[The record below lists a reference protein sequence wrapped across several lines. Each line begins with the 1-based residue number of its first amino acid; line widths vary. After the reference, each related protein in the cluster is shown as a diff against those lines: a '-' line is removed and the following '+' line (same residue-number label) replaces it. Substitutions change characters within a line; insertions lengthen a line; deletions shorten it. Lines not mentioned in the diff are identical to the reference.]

1 MITSQSNIKILRMMI
16 ETELNYELDLKFIA
30 EHFPLDV
37 EYENNTELIVSQGSL
52 VQQTYNITDN
62 KKVVAKQIAPFK
74 GFVKLQYP
82 ESKTKM
88 TYHSPPK
95 MIPVGC
101 YCFSCNNVGPVGH
114 STSCIN
120 PSFKHLKLTL
130 NGLKNLIASG
140 NKVSSLFLN
149 DFIQDVTFDN
159 DLSKYE
165 LISQNGEILTNVNL
179 SDADKIVQ
187 KSHNKDFYPGTVL
200 LSYVFDN
207 LGSCSIRIQK
217 KKIEIVT
224 CPWNNFTALEETIKR
239 ISQITGE
246 PLQLTNIFIGSA
258 FGISNISANPDKY
271 MIDINKI
278 HNNLT
283 LTDQHTYNGVQYLT
297 TLKTTKIKGR
307 IKISVTNDTT
317 IDKYI
322 ISVILFK
329 TGNVQLY
336 FTVKDKYKLAVRKI
350 FKNLTYSE
358 QKNFINNVVKTKF
371 KEVINF
377 IAFLLNQYLNNGDQ
391 ICVLQEPIKISEKI
405 NSTIPGV
412 SVYHDKA
419 IINVGSLVQVFD
431 PNIDEWWDDNF
442 WSTPGIVQKRNGDN
456 FTIVW
461 GNTSLVPLD
470 FYTKINETCYVNIEK
485 SMVVPLKR
493 IRIYKDS
500 LTSKLYTGIAF
511 NKKLPEPLSFFGNC
525 GPTEIVD
532 LEGVRSRTDGKI
544 IPVCK
549 EYSKNPDVV
558 TNYYVDL
565 VMNGVPES
573 VKNKANI
580 ERTTYKDAVVDD
592 KYSGIFKPDK
602 ICVGATVTFW
612 DGEKWSEG
620 TIEDIEKI
628 QGIKNKDGITDPKLQ
643 HVLYVIT
650 KIFDE
655 DEEYDDDGD
664 EEREIV
670 YKVRGEM
677 LHPKYRDSR
686 NFEGLN
692 TIFNNDKHKIKQ
704 YLLNCAQKLGIIR
717 ESVVN
722 EIPIEIL
729 NSFNRKNTELY
740 PLSNSYL
747 KDLSD
752 NLYRIVY
759 LPQLFTRCFIIISK
773 NKAYVLT
780 DKGSNYSIDINYSE
794 KEVMFDAYLHEDKYY
809 IFDELMDKYE
819 DLEIKIIKITS
830 ILNKINNNI
839 FNIAKFET
847 KNIEIIYTINNKY
860 VFDKVSF
867 LLIPEY
873 NRTKKFYYSWN
884 PRTNYKII
892 VNNGEASYSFKRD
905 NYVIDTVDVS
915 TYPNNLI
922 FDYYPLTQ
930 KIEETFQ
937 FTNSKILNTIVFNMS
952 FIIQELLSDPV
963 DKNMFTLKFWYN
975 DNENFALFDSKS
987 NKKKSFEMFTEET
1000 LKIKE
1005 NIL

>member
-37 EYENNTELIVSQGSL
+37 EYENNTELIISQGPL

-62 KKVVAKQIAPFK
+62 KKIVAKQVAPFK

-88 TYHSPPK
+88 TFHSPPK

-101 YCFSCNNVGPVGH
+101 YCFSCNNIGPLGH

-130 NGLKNLIASG
+130 NGLKNLIAAG
-140 NKVSSLFLN
+140 NKVSNLILN
-149 DFIQDVTFDN
+149 DFIQDVINNN

-246 PLQLTNIFIGSA
+246 PLKLTNIFLGSA
-258 FGISNISANPDKY
+258 FGISNISGNPDKY
-271 MIDINKI
+271 IIDINKI

-283 LTDQHTYNGVQYLT
+283 LTDQHTYNGVQYT
-297 TLKTTKIKGR
+297 TALKTTKIKGR

-336 FTVKDKYKLAVRKI
+336 FTVKDKYKMAVRKI
-350 FKNLTYSE
+350 FKNLSYTE

-371 KEVINF
+371 KEVVQF

-391 ICVLQEPIKISEKI
+391 ICILQEPIKISDKI
-405 NSTIPGV
+405 NTTIPGV
-412 SVYHDKA
+412 TVYHDKQ
-419 IINVGSLVQVFD
+419 IINIGSLVEVFD
-431 PNIDEWWDDNF
+431 SNIDEWWDANF
-442 WSTPGIVQKRNGDN
+442 WSAPGVVQKRNGDN

-461 GNTSLVPLD
+461 GNTSTVPVE
-470 FYTKINETCYVNIEK
+470 FYTKITDTCYVNIEK
-485 SMVVPLKR
+485 SMVVPLHR

-500 LTSKLYTGIAF
+500 LTSPNYKGMALKRKI
-511 NKKLPEPLSFFGNC
+511 PEPFSFFGNC

-532 LEGVRSRTDGKI
+532 LEGMRSRTDGKV

-549 EYSKNPDVV
+549 EYSKNPNDV

-565 VMNGVPES
+565 ILNGVPES
-573 VKNKANI
+573 VKKKAHI
-580 ERTTYKDAVVDD
+580 ETSKYKGADVDD
-592 KYSGIFKPDK
+592 KYSGILKPNK
-602 ICVGATVTFW
+602 IYIGATVTFW

-620 TIEDIEKI
+620 IIDDIEKI
-628 QGIKNKDGITDPKLQ
+628 QGIKNADGITDPTLQ
-643 HVLYVIT
+643 HVLYTIT
-650 KIFDE
+650 KTFDE
-655 DEEYDDDGD
+655 DEDFDDDGD

-670 YKVRGEM
+670 YKVRGEL

-686 NFEGLN
+686 NFVGLN
-692 TIFNNDKHKIKQ
+692 TMFNNDKHKIKQ
-704 YLLNCAQKLGIIR
+704 YLLNCAQKLGLIK
-717 ESVVN
+717 ESVIN

-729 NSFNRKNTELY
+729 NTFNRKNTELY
-740 PLSNSYL
+740 PLSNAFL

-752 NLYRIVY
+752 YLYRILY
-759 LPQLFTRCFIIISK
+759 LPQIFTRCFIIISK
-773 NKAYVLT
+773 NKAFILT

-794 KEVMFDAYLHEDKYY
+794 KEVMFDAYLFEDTYY
-809 IFDELMDKYE
+809 IFDELMDTYE
-819 DLEIKIIKITS
+819 DLEIKIIKIMS
-830 ILNKINNNI
+830 ILNKINNNK
-839 FNIAKFET
+839 FTIAKYEQ

-860 VFDKVSF
+860 VLDKPSF
-867 LLIPEY
+867 ILMPEY
-873 NRTKKFYYSWN
+873 NRTRKFYYCYTPKSS
-884 PRTNYKII
+884 YKII
-892 VNNGEASYSFKRD
+892 VKKGEASYKFKHD
-905 NYVIDTVDVS
+905 YYVIDQINVS

-922 FDYYPLTQ
+922 LDYYPYNRTV
-930 KIEETFQ
+930 EETFQ
-937 FTNSKILNTIVFNMS
+937 FTNAKILTDLVFNMS
-952 FIIQELLSDPV
+952 FITQELLSDPI

-975 DNENFALFDSKS
+975 DDEKFALFDSKS
-987 NKKKSFEMFTEET
+987 NKKKSFEMFTEDT

-1005 NIL
+1005 NI